1 MNVRGSLDNEWP
13 LVWTVYLLSRFF
25 CYSKREL
32 VCLFG
37 FWGILESFAT
47 EFNESEN

>member
-1 MNVRGSLDNEWP
+1 MNVTGSLDNERP

-47 EFNESEN
+47 EISESEN

>member
-1 MNVRGSLDNEWP
+1 MKVTGSLGNEWP
-13 LVWTVYLLSRFF
+13 LDWTVYLLSRFF

-37 FWGILESFAT
+37 FWGILEIFAT
-47 EFNESEN
+47 DFNESEN